1 MLQVGNQNK
10 ELIKVWENTDMEK
23 VDVNPNSSY
32 ELTRN
37 RGVLQGNVRSDIWL
51 AYSLFSTTIC
61 V

>member
-37 RGVLQGNVRSDIWL
+37 RGVLQGNVRSDI
-51 AYSLFSTTIC
+51 
-61 V
+61 